1 MRNYIANR
9 NWTEIVTACRNSGLT
24 DNQWCKE
31 NGIPASSFYNHLKKL
46 RREACEIPESVGK
59 NTIPVKQDVVQI
71 NVADDNLIPPS
82 GGTAAITLRINGI
95 GMDVSN
101 HASSAVIAATLQAL
115 SAIC

>member
-1 MRNYIANR
+1 MAKHTMNR
-9 NWTEIVTACRNSGLT
+9 NWPQIVAACRNSGLT
-24 DNQWCKE
+24 DHQWCIE
-31 NGIPASSFYNHLKKL
+31 NGIPASTFYNHLKKL

-59 NTIPVKQDVVQI
+59 NTLPVKQDVVQI
-71 NVADDNLIPPS
+71 NVADDGLIPSLGEAP
-82 GGTAAITLRINGI
+82 AITLRINGI